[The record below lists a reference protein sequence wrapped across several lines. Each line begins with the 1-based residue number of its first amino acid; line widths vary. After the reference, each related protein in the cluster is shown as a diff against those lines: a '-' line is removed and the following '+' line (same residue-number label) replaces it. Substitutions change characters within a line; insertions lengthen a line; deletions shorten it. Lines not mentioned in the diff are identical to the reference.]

1 MAAAQQEWANRS
13 VERAWDDYTRALEEL
28 AGTGAVDVLAHPD
41 VVKVTGRRPAAPAEF
56 YDRIAEA
63 ARSCG
68 LAAELNSSGWRK
80 PCAEAYPAPALLD
93 RFRKLGVPITTASDG
108 HQLDLVSWRI
118 GDLTAMA
125 RAAGYDEVTTFRARR
140 PQSRPL

>member
-1 MAAAQQEWANRS
+1 MSFR
-13 VERAWDDYTRALEEL
+13 EL
-28 AGTGAVDVLAHPD
+28 TMIDVREVLRRMQAGQSARQLARDGVVDRKTAS
-41 VVKVTGRRPAAPAEF
+41 RYF
-56 YDRIAEA
+56 EA